1 MRSNLNK
8 VLRGLILSSTIALS
22 SNLGA
27 VELQLDAPK
36 QEGYYYFPPRELKL
50 WENLS
55 PEEQK
60 AAEMVGF
67 DRKKFSDYLL
77 KRQSAQNETN
87 TTNTKK

>member
-8 VLRGLILSSTIALS
+8 VGLALILSSTIALS

-55 PEEQK
+55 PMEQK
-60 AAEMVGF
+60 KAEELGF
-67 DRKKFSDYLL
+67 DRKKFSDYIL
-77 KRQSAQNETN
+77 KRQTAQNETN
-87 TTNTKK
+87 TTTKK